1 MKINPPPIKFIIFSG
16 GGGLIERKQKVSLA
30 QGLNR
35 FEIENVPAAFDP
47 STTTVFFPTTTG
59 VTLQQV
65 DVKRPDKR
73 IVDNFISREKEAAD
87 IIIQNAT
94 DLRGASREK
103 ILELIE
109 SAHYRRYEDMFG
121 NLVVSI
127 ESKTVQEIELGIRYF
142 LEDDR
147 IKWQP
152 SLHVTID
159 EESGTANIEGF
170 ILVMNNT
177 DISYARCELGFAEF
191 ETQGATPD
199 TGYLDDLDMEQ
210 EAQNIMPRSRV
221 MPKMKQMNK
230 VLF

>member
-1 MKINPPPIKFIIFSG
+1 MKINPPPTKFIIFSG
-16 GGGLIERKQKVSLA
+16 GGGLVERKQKVSLT

-47 STTTVFFPTTTG
+47 STTTVFFPSTTG

-73 IVDNFISREKEAAD
+73 IIDNFISREKEAAD
-87 IIIQNAT
+87 IIIANAT

-103 ILELIE
+103 ILDLIE

-121 NLVVSI
+121 NLIISI
-127 ESKTVQEIELGIRYF
+127 ESKAVQEIELGIRYF

-159 EESGTANIEGF
+159 EETGTATVEGF

-177 DISYARCELGFAEF
+177 DISYPRCELGFAEF

-199 TGYLDDLDMEQ
+199 TGFLDDLNMEQ
-210 EAQNIMPRSRV
+210 AAQNVMPRSRV
-221 MPKMKQMNK
+221 MSQMKKASK
-230 VLF
+230 VVY

>member
-1 MKINPPPIKFIIFSG
+1 LLAFIKGATSG
-16 GGGLIERKQKVSLA
+16 
-30 QGLNR
+30 
-35 FEIENVPAAFDP
+35 ENNEFCRRAIDFDP
-47 STTTVFFPTTTG
+47 STTTVFFPETPG

-87 IIIQNAT
+87 IIIENAT

-121 NLVVSI
+121 ILIVSL
-127 ESKTVQEIELGIRYF
+127 ESKEPQEIDLGIRYF

-152 SLHVTID
+152 SFHVTID
-159 EESGTANIEGF
+159 EENGTATIEGF

-177 DISYARCELGFAEF
+177 DISYPRCELGFAEF
-191 ETQGATPD
+191 ETQGTIPD
-199 TGYLDDLDMEQ
+199 TGFLDDLNMEQ
-210 EAQNIMPRSRV
+210 QAQNVMPRSRV
-221 MPKMKQMNK
+221 MPQMKKMNK

>member
-16 GGGLIERKQKVSLA
+16 GGGLLERKQKVTLT

-35 FEIENVPAAFDP
+35 FEIENIPAAFDP
-47 STTTVFFPTTTG
+47 ATTTVFFPSTTG

-73 IVDNFISREKEAAD
+73 IVDTFISREKVAAD
-87 IIIQNAT
+87 IIIENAT

-103 ILELIE
+103 ILALIE

-121 NLVVSI
+121 SLIISI
-127 ESKTVQEIELGIRYF
+127 ESKTLQEMELGIRYF

-147 IKWQP
+147 IKWEP
-152 SLHVTID
+152 SLHVTVD
-159 EESGTANIEGF
+159 EETGTATIEGF

-191 ETQGATPD
+191 ETQCSEDD
-199 TGYLDDLDMEQ
+199 TGYLDDLDIEQ
-210 EAQNIMPRSRV
+210 EAQNVMPRSRV
-221 MPKMKQMNK
+221 MSQIKNMNK
-230 VLF
+230 VLY